1 MTTRPILG
9 PRRSCIRRGR
19 PTISS
24 CSFPTK
30 RHCPV
35 QIRALRLTSP
45 ERAPFAVELAEHSA
59 RDYPSQAPGRWRTRA
74 ASAAPHGAA
83 CPFSQSAAACAL
95 LAAVKTAR
103 LSPFSTLNRTQCARV
118 VAARLTGQDQRR
130 GALRQALPSYRILS
144 RSDRTGRGRAGAHRG
159 AKSLTC
165 RGADSSFEVTIE
177 KVIQLF
183 QLFMIVYVSSG
194 GPEIAGLT
202 LAYRAFCANPPPG
215 FGPTRPR
222 SPPALVP
229 WGRCLCVAP

>member
-1 MTTRPILG
+1 MANARGI
-9 PRRSCIRRGR
+9 GR
-19 PTISS
+19 PSRGGLSIQPISRCLHLAGS
-24 CSFPTK
+24 SED
-30 RHCPV
+30 
-35 QIRALRLTSP
+35 S
-45 ERAPFAVELAEHSA
+45 AVVAFQH
-59 RDYPSQAPGRWRTRA
+59 PQPGRN
-74 ASAAPHGAA
+74 
-83 CPFSQSAAACAL
+83 
-95 LAAVKTAR
+95 V
-103 LSPFSTLNRTQCARV
+103 ARV

-130 GALRQALPSYRILS
+130 GALRQALPSHRILS

-177 KVIQLF
+177 KIIQLF